1 MRKTKIICTLGPA
14 SDTPA
19 VFKKMVKA
27 GLNVAR
33 LNFSHGTYEEHL
45 QKINMV
51 KAARAELNVPIS
63 IMMDTKG
70 PEIRIRTFKDGR
82 VELKEGEIFTLTTRD
97 VEGTDKIVSISYP
110 PLPKIIKT
118 DATIMLNDGFIEL
131 KTLEIKGEDII
142 CEVVYGGELSNRK
155 SLNLPGIAIDMPYI
169 SDIDRQDI
177 IFGIKHD
184 VDYIACSFV
193 RNANDVRQVRE
204 LLDANGGEEIDIIS
218 KIENRE
224 GVDNIDEIIAVS
236 NGIMVARGDM
246 GVEIPFVELPAIQK
260 SIIQKC
266 YTAGKK
272 VITATQM
279 LESMINSP
287 RPTRAEI
294 SDVANAVYD
303 GTSATMLS
311 GETAVGKYPVQ
322 VIKVMAD
329 INTEAEANMD
339 YRRRFEQFSPKI
351 ESITD
356 AVSHAAVSA
365 AFDLNANAVI
375 VASRSGRTARG
386 ISRFRPQMPIIAAV
400 TSEKS
405 YQKLAINWGVTPVMA
420 ELQTDTDKLFRH
432 AVDLAVKTGIVKKK
446 DIAII
451 VAGIPVITAGNTNIL
466 KIETI

>member
-14 SDTPA
+14 SDNPA
-19 VFKKMVKA
+19 VFRKMVKA

-33 LNFSHGTYEEHL
+33 LNFSHGTHEEQL

-51 KAARAELNVPIS
+51 KAVRAEMNAPIA

-70 PEIRIRTFKDGR
+70 PEIRIKTFKNGR
-82 VELKEGEIFTLTTRD
+82 VDLQEGARFTLTARD
-97 VEGTDKIVSISYP
+97 VEGTDEIVGISYP
-110 PLPKIIKT
+110 PLPGIIKPG
-118 DATIMLNDGFIEL
+118 ATVMLNDGFIEL
-131 KTLEIKGEDII
+131 KVLEVKDADIL

-155 SLNLPGIAIDMPYI
+155 SLNLPGVSIHMPYI
-169 SDIDRQDI
+169 SAADRQDML
-177 IFGIKHD
+177 FGIKQD

-193 RNANDVRQVRE
+193 RNADDVRQVRE

-260 SIIQKC
+260 RIIQKC

-287 RPTRAEI
+287 RPTRAEVT
-294 SDVANAVYD
+294 DVANAVYD

-329 INTEAEANMD
+329 INTEAEQNMN
-339 YRRRFEQFSPKI
+339 YLQHFKQFSPVI
-351 ESITD
+351 NSITD

-365 AFDLNANAVI
+365 AFDLNAAALI

-386 ISRFRPQMPIIAAV
+386 ISRFRPEMPIIAAV

-446 DIAII
+446 DTAII

-466 KIETI
+466 KIEVI